1 MNRRPIRN
9 VVLLAGL
16 AGLTACAGTPN
27 RSAGPLHARDSAAV
41 PTQGYYKVGAPYEI
55 DGVTYVP
62 AVDYNYDETGI
73 ASWYGPDFHGKITAN
88 GELYDMNQVTAA
100 HKTLPMPCLVRV
112 TNLDNG
118 RQIIVR
124 VNDRGPYARGRILD
138 MSRRGAQLLGYEKTG
153 TAKVRVQIMAKE
165 SMIMAEAA
173 KQGRMSVD
181 IAGLDPDQAP
191 PLPEGTPGYT
201 RPGPIAT
208 ALPPAPQLQPNV
220 TPPSYR
226 NPPPQVAE
234 LAPPQYTPAPAYAQ
248 TPSGR
253 VQYTEQQRLALE
265 QRIAEEP
272 ATPSV
277 ATVSEKA
284 LIQQQLP
291 KDPGVRGSDVAGR
304 FLPAPQIV
312 AYQKVKPSGI
322 YIQAGAFG
330 VAENAQRL
338 QAKLAGVGKTDVS
351 QAMVDGKTFYRV
363 RVGPIANVDQADAML
378 NRVVAAGANGA
389 KIVVN

>member
-1 MNRRPIRN
+1 LKSAPAFTRTGA
-9 VVLLAGL
+9 LALVAGIAL
-16 AGLTACAGTPN
+16 AAGCASGPKGPTLSQ
-27 RSAGPLHARDSAAV
+27 RAAGPV
-41 PTQGYYKVGAPYEI
+41 QQGYYKIGRPYEI
-55 DGVTYVP
+55 DGVTYTP
-62 AVDYNYDETGI
+62 AEDYNYDETGI

-88 GELYDMNQVTAA
+88 GDLYDMNQVTAA

-118 RQIIVR
+118 RTIVVR

-165 SMIMAEAA
+165 SMILAQAA
-173 KQGRMSVD
+173 KQGQMSVD

-201 RPGPIAT
+201 RAGPIFN
-208 ALPPAPQLQPNV
+208 ALPPPPQYQPSV
-220 TPPSYR
+220 PLPAYR
-226 NPPPQVAE
+226 NPQVAQQQ
-234 LAPPQYTPAPAYAQ
+234 LPPPRQYAPQQTTQPRYLPPTAQ
-248 TPSGR
+248 QP
-253 VQYTEQQRLALE
+253 V
-265 QRIAEEP
+265 
-272 ATPSV
+272 TPSV
-277 ATVSEKA
+277 ALVDEKT

-291 KDPGVRGSDVAGR
+291 KDTLKGTDVGGR
-304 FLPAPQIV
+304 FLPAPRI
-312 AYQKVKPSGI
+312 ASYQKVKPSGI

-338 QAKLAGVGKTDVS
+338 QTKLAGVGKTDIS
-351 QAMVDGKTFYRV
+351 QAIIDGKTFYRV
-363 RVGPIANVDQADAML
+363 RVGPVANVDLADRLLA
-378 NRVVAAGANGA
+378 RVVAAGANGA